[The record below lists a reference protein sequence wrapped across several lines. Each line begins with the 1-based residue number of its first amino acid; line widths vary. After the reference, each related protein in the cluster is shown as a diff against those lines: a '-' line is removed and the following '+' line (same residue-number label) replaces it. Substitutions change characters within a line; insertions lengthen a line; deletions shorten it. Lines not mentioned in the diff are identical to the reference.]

1 MKWYFFHTQNYHFY
15 KNHIENRLNNSN
27 FEVEPILLNELK
39 LSNIGHHFLNNTV
52 KIELVIDCIKKN
64 IGNYII
70 FSDATI
76 YINDKVDDLYNYIIS
91 KKNTGID
98 MYLPEEYEH
107 LNVGFMLIN
116 CNEKMLSFFENIL
129 NTMNEKLTNNINTH
143 DQLEINDLIS
153 KNKMNISTFEREY
166 IWCSDYIY
174 SPVKESFFVF
184 KITVDLNS
192 HITRHNQRINALY
205 NLNFISVDEYNKNI
219 E

>member
-1 MKWYFFHTQNYHFY
+1 MKWYFFYTPNYHFY

-39 LSNIGHHFLNNTV
+39 LSNTGHHFLNNTV

-98 MYLPEEYEH
+98 MHLTEEYQH
-107 LNVGFMLIN
+107 LNIGFMLIN
-116 CNEKMLSFFENIL
+116 CNENTLSFFENIL

-143 DQLEINDLIS
+143 DQSEINDLIS
-153 KNKMNISTFEREY
+153 KNKMNISRFEREY